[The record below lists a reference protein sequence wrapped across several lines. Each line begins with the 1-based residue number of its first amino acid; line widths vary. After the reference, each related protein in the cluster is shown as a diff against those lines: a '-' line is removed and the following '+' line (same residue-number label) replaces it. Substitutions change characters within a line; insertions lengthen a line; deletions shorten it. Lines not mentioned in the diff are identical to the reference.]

1 VRITER
7 QLRRIIR
14 EEILRE
20 VRITPDNLPDDFALK
35 LRVTGSGTG
44 SRIVVMAIRDGANY
58 GSVEAIRVK
67 NEMSPCRD
75 AYEVLFSR
83 VTRRGFGPLLY
94 DIAMEAA
101 TELGGG
107 LMSDRMVVSSDAQ
120 RVWQKYQDGRSDV
133 ERMQL
138 DSEENELTPTHTDN
152 CSVSISKS
160 FVDDGWPD
168 HPLSGVYRKPGMET
182 IRRLV
187 GMRKLQVDGMD
198 I

>member
-1 VRITER
+1 MRITER

-14 EEILRE
+14 EELLHEI
-20 VRITPDNLPDDFALK
+20 RITPDNLPDGITLK
-35 LRVTGSGTG
+35 LIVSNSGG
-44 SRIVVMAIRDGANY
+44 RIVVLAMRDGERT
-58 GSVEAIRVK
+58 GGVEALRTRS
-67 NEMSPCRD
+67 ERSPCRD
-75 AYEVLFSR
+75 AYEINFSHSS
-83 VTRRGFGPLLY
+83 RRGLGPLMY

-101 TELGGG
+101 SELGGG
-107 LMSDRMVVSSDAQ
+107 LMSDRFVVSNDAQ
-120 RVWQKYQDGRSDV
+120 RVWRTYQNDRPDV
-133 ERMQL
+133 DRMQL